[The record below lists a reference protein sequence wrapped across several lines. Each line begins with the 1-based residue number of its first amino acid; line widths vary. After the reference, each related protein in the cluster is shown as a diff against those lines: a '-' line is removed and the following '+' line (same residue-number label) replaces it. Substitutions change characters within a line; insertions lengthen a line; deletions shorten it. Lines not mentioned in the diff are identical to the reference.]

1 MVLPPLL
8 PFRVQAVD
16 DGDLLGEEEEE
27 AARWTKGE

>member
-16 DGDLLGEEEEE
+16 DGDLLGEEEE